1 MADIFNTVKIGE
13 LPKDDALDGSEIV
26 PLVDG
31 SQTKKATIAQI
42 VDKVGFTPDLKNKI
56 NQSATLDAATSVAT
70 GLVNQVRDDLTRL
83 LNRKADT
90 SALSDLAT
98 KVELNATNITVNG
111 KADAAAVKKLEQA
124 IEGVKATATAN
135 TEVLKSRASTVELA
149 ALNTAVQSKASTT
162 ELNSLTARVGANE
175 TELAK
180 KASAADLTT
189 LGQKVDT
196 LSTTVDTKA
205 TTASVTLLGDQLTA
219 LSKRVD
225 GKADKGAPQ
234 GQGPSLDSET
244 LAKINSIDS
253 KASKQ
258 ELQQLSNTVDG
269 KASKES
275 VTELGR
281 TVDTNAET
289 IKTQNAAI
297 AAKADASALT
307 SVQNTVKTLET
318 AVEGKADKIEVK
330 TLQKSILSKV
340 DSTEIDRLET
350 DIQKKASAENLA
362 LTDAKVAVHETEIQ
376 KLKTAAEGYATKEAL
391 ETLKTSVND
400 KASASSVT
408 ELGGTLNGLE
418 ERVRQLGQQSGDA
431 TEIAKS
437 IQKLELADKALEN
450 KIAANSAEIGK
461 KASSENLAA
470 LSQKIID
477 AEVELARK
485 ATKETTDD
493 LSGKIQSLQT
503 AVGGKADA
511 TTVQGV
517 VTKVTALE
525 EELPKKAAASE
536 VSSLKTK
543 VSQIDNQV
551 SNKADESTVAGLLI
565 RMNHAASVL
574 TQKAEASDV
583 VDLNAKVGRLESAMP
598 NKVDSVVGKGL
609 SSNDF
614 TDAHLQKLN
623 SAATTIYVDGKF
635 GNVLKADG
643 TVAMTADFNAG
654 TKRIINVADS
664 HEPTHAVNNKVL
676 KEYLD
681 VYMSYADE
689 NKTSWDAEDKPISG
703 VGAPTADDHA
713 ANRQYVKTAI
723 KDVLYPTANGLILG
737 GLPSSPRKLI
747 SLADPERAD
756 GAATKNY
763 VDTKI
768 AAINVTF
775 NGDMQNNR
783 IRQVAAPT
791 DPRDAA
797 NREYVD
803 TKVREAT
810 VTNPVTYSTTAG
822 MAAEDRL
829 YFNSA
834 SSHVLNRVTLNTDFR
849 GGITANYNN
858 NTPYLTRNPK
868 LILTRGLM
876 DRVFKVNNIDAYTS
890 NPQGYDNVQC
900 IIPQAPIRSGHTITA
915 GRIQHTARYSTDG
928 DVPNFAY
935 VNMAFYPQAG
945 ATDLNAYANTANRI
959 LNWQAK
965 GSWTFETAASVTGDS
980 HRNNTL
986 NQFISTVENPSLPGT
1001 HDLFVTRKVFQKL
1014 VEWAFKAFGG
1024 EYRSGNITRGP
1035 ESGGSTFGAAGNST
1049 PIGTFRCIKFPSWL
1063 GNLFVYGI
1071 YCSNARVNGG
1081 LHDISVTNIVGKDV
1095 SWHGAVGNG
1104 FAGNGNITIMV
1115 HPVNKFLRFRVDQH
1129 GGADT
1134 GKAMPVWFVGFGDA
1148 P

>member
-13 LPKDDALDGSEIV
+13 LPKDDTLDGSEIV

-31 SQTKKATIAQI
+31 SHTKKATIAQI

-56 NQSATLDAATSVAT
+56 NQSVTLDAATGVAT
-70 GLVNQVRDDLTRL
+70 GLANQVRDDLTRL

-90 SALSDLAT
+90 SALRDLAT

-135 TEVLKSRASTVELA
+135 TEALKSKASNAELST
-149 ALNTAVQSKASTT
+149 LSTTVQSKASTT
-162 ELNSLTARVGANE
+162 ELNVLATRVGANE
-175 TELAK
+175 AELAK
-180 KASAADLTT
+180 KASADDLST
-189 LGQKVDT
+189 LSQKVDT

-205 TTASVTLLGDQLTA
+205 TTTSVTSLGEQLTA

-225 GKADKGAPQ
+225 GKADKGQPQ

-244 LAKINSIDS
+244 LAKIKSIDS

-318 AVEGKADKIEVK
+318 AVDGKADKIEVK
-330 TLQKSILSKV
+330 ALQKSILSKV

-362 LTDAKVAVHETEIQ
+362 LTDAKVEVHETEIQ

-408 ELGGTLNGLE
+408 ELGGKVDGLE
-418 ERVRQLGQQSGDA
+418 ERVQRLGQQSGDA

-437 IQKLELADKALEN
+437 IQKLELADKSLEN
-450 KIAANSAEIGK
+450 KIAANSAELGK

-470 LSQKIID
+470 LSQKITD

-493 LSGKIQSLQT
+493 LSGKIQSLQI
-503 AVGGKADA
+503 AVGGKADG

-543 VSQIDNQV
+543 VSQIDNLV
-551 SNKADESTVAGLLI
+551 SNKADESTVAGLLT
-565 RMNHAASVL
+565 RMNHADSVL
-574 TQKAEASDV
+574 TQKAAASDV
-583 VDLNAKVGRLESAMP
+583 IDLNAKVGRLESAMP
-598 NKVDSVVGKGL
+598 NKVDAVTGKGL
-609 SSNDF
+609 STNDF

-623 SAATTIYVDGKF
+623 SAATTTYVDDKF
-635 GNVLKADG
+635 GDVLKADG

-664 HEPTHAVNNKVL
+664 HEPSHAVNNKVL

-689 NKTSWDAEDKPISG
+689 TKTSWDAEDKPISG
-703 VGAPTADDHA
+703 VATPTADDHA
-713 ANRQYVKTAI
+713 ANRKYVKTAI
-723 KDVLYPTANGLILG
+723 QDVLYPTANGLILG

-822 MAAEDRL
+822 LAAEDRL
-829 YFNSA
+829 FFNSA
-834 SSHVLNRVTLNTDFR
+834 SSLVLNRITLNTDFR

-858 NTPYLTRNPK
+858 NTPYLSRNPK
-868 LILTRGLM
+868 LILTRGLL

-915 GRIQHTARYSTDG
+915 GRMQHTARYSTDG

-986 NQFISTVENPSLPGT
+986 SQFISTVENPSLPGT

-1035 ESGGSTFGAAGNST
+1035 ESGGATFGAAGNST
-1049 PIGTFRCIKFPSWL
+1049 PVGTFRCIKFPSWL
-1063 GNLFVYGI
+1063 GSLFVYGI

-1115 HPVNKFLRFRVDQH
+1115 HPVNKFLRFRVEQH

-1134 GKAMPVWFVGFGDA
+1134 GKTMPVWFVGFGDA